1 MTARPRAAGAPLA
14 LFAAL
19 ALCPLG
25 CGSGAHPAT
34 VAGTVTV
41 RDKPLVGGTVA
52 LYCADKQILHAR
64 TDADGRYSIPNVPP
78 GAVRVTVQAQRRVPF
93 GVRSAVRPPKLPTGD
108 GPVPPVA
115 DPSDAPGVSVPLRY
129 AHPEES
135 GLIVTVAAP
144 HVTFDIAL
152 APN

>member
-1 MTARPRAAGAPLA
+1 MTARPRAAGAPLT
-14 LFAAL
+14 LLAAL

-25 CGSGAHPAT
+25 CGGGPAT

-41 RDKPLVGGTVA
+41 RDKPLAGATVA

-64 TDADGRYSIPNVPP
+64 TDTDGRYSIPNVPR

-93 GVRSAVRPPKLPTGD
+93 GVRTAERPPKLPTGD

-115 DPSDAPGVSVPLRY
+115 DPSDAPGVSIPLRY

-135 GLIVTVAAP
+135 GLLLTVAAP
-144 HVTFDIAL
+144 LVTFDIAL